1 MSKKPSGKDRSGE
14 GKKKP
19 IPSNIKGTAGSGKSP
34 PQKGRR
40 NPNEKSSGSA
50 KSTPQPVRKISNTS
64 LKKNRSKNSIKMND
78 AGSYKEDMAFQ
89 GEIDKSAENM
99 LKRPPRES
107 GLHYV
112 KPLPPAKEPRS
123 PYKRKVLRVLFY
135 AVTLLVLVSVC
146 FVLSLTVFFKI
157 DEIEVKGKSRYSGDE
172 IKSSCMIKQGDNL
185 ILCNTSPGE
194 KNIWEKFPYI
204 EKVTISKELFNR
216 IVITVKEATPTC
228 VIESEGKYVL
238 LSESGKIIDI
248 SDTLRNTNI
257 PKIMGAK
264 LKEPKLSSA
273 VKYKDEN
280 VEGYI
285 NEILD
290 AEEKYKLGTIDII
303 DISNMS
309 KITLTTKQ
317 GLRIVIGTPESI
329 DYKLKT
335 AKKIIEK
342 SLSEKD
348 KGILDVSLCS
358 AEGGK
363 SYYSSQADESSAQA
377 SKVSKPKTTSDT
389 KKKTE
394 SSSESSK
401 AEESGANEDETSD
414 ADTGDPETTG
424 EETDDETTYDD
435 GEYTDDDGT
444 DDDGEYTDDDG
455 TYDDGEYTDD
465 DGTDDDGEYTDDD
478 GTDDDGEY
486 TDDDGTYDDGEYT
499 DDDGTDEDYDFGD
512 AYYYEEDEDYADD
525 ETYDY
530 TGDEYYEE

>member
-1 MSKKPSGKDRSGE
+1 MSKRPTGKKSGGD

-19 IPSNIKGTAGSGKSP
+19 TPSNIRDPAGNGHSP
-34 PQKGRR
+34 PPKGKK
-40 NPNEKSSGSA
+40 PSKEKSA
-50 KSTPQPVRKISNTS
+50 KSAKGTPQPVKKISNTS
-64 LKKNRSKNSIKMND
+64 LKKNRSKNSIKLNE
-78 AGSYKEDMAFQ
+78 AGSYKEEMSFQ

-99 LKRPPRES
+99 LKRPARES
-107 GLHYV
+107 SLHYV
-112 KPLPPAKEPRS
+112 KPLPPAKEPKS

-135 AVTLLVLVSVC
+135 SVTIFVLVTIC
-146 FVLSLTVFFKI
+146 CILSLTVFFKI

-172 IKSSCMIKQGDNL
+172 IKASCMIKQGDNL

-204 EKVTISKELFNR
+204 EKVNINKELFNK
-216 IVITVKEATPTC
+216 IIITVKEATPTC

-248 SDTLRNTNI
+248 SDTLRNTEI

-264 LKEPKLSSA
+264 LKEPKLSSTI
-273 VKYKDEN
+273 KYKDNN
-280 VEGYI
+280 VEEYI
-285 NEILD
+285 NEILE
-290 AEEKYKLGTIDII
+290 AAEKYELGTIEII

-309 KITLTTKQ
+309 KITLTGKQ

-358 AEGGK
+358 SEGGK

-377 SKVSKPKTTSDT
+377 SKPPKPKPSADS
-389 KKKTE
+389 KKKKE
-394 SSSESSK
+394 SSDESSKSEESSK
-401 AEESGANEDETSD
+401 AEESSESEDE
-414 ADTGDPETTG
+414 TGDPETTG
-424 EETDDETTYDD
+424 EDNTEETTY
-435 GEYTDDDGT
+435 
-444 DDDGEYTDDDG
+444 DDG
-455 TYDDGEYTDD
+455 TYDDGTY
-465 DGTDDDGEYTDDD
+465 
-478 GTDDDGEY
+478 
-486 TDDDGTYDDGEYT
+486 DDGTYDDGT
-499 DDDGTDEDYDFGD
+499 DDGTYDDGTYDDGTDDGTYDDGTYDDGTYDDGTYDDGTYDDGTYDDGTDYDLGD
-512 AYYYEEDEDYADD
+512 AYYYEEDEEYNND